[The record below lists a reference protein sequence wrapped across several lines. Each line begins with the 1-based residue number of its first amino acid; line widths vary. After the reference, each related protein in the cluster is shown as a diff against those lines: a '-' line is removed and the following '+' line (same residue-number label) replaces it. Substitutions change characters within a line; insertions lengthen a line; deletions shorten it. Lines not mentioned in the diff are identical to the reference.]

1 MKYYV
6 TSDTHFNHDMLI
18 ERGYREVGFGCVI
31 LDAIQKISGDVLLHL
46 GDFAIGDD
54 EYYHEQF
61 MLASKNFK
69 KKILVR
75 GNHDNKSYSW
85 YYSHGWDFVCETMR
99 LRVFGK
105 EILFSHM
112 PIIAENVETPP
123 YLKVDMNLHGH
134 LHGGGKYSHRAIE
147 GYDAGFHYDCG
158 VDANNFAPISLE
170 DIINRRIY
178 DNE

>member
-6 TSDTHFNHDMLI
+6 LSDTHFNHDMLVTNK
-18 ERGYREVGFGCVI
+18 YREADFEVKI
-31 LDAIQKISGDVLLHL
+31 LDNLKKASGDVLLHL
-46 GDFAIGDD
+46 GDFAIGND
-54 EYYHEQF
+54 EYWHSKF
-61 MLASKNFK
+61 MEIASKNFQ

-134 LHGGGKYSHRAIE
+134 LHGRGHYSHRAIE

-158 VDANNFAPISLE
+158 VDGHDFKPVRLE
-170 DIINRRIY
+170 DIIKAPTQ
-178 DNE
+178 

>member
-1 MKYYV
+1 MKYYI
-6 TSDTHFNHDMLI
+6 TSDTHFNHEMLQQH
-18 ERGYREVGFGCVI
+18 GYREVGNEEVI
-31 LDAIQKISGDVLLHL
+31 LDNLKKTSGDVLLHL
-46 GDFAIGDD
+46 GDFAIGED
-54 EYYHEQF
+54 EYYHERF
-61 MLASKNFK
+61 MLATSGFK

-85 YYSHGWDFVCETMR
+85 YYDHRWDFVCETMR

-158 VDANNFAPISLE
+158 VDANNLKPVRLE
-170 DIINRRIY
+170 NILK
-178 DNE
+178 